1 MKLEIHKVFLFV
13 ALAWGLITVFIIPPF
28 EVMDEQR
35 HYIRAGAI
43 AEGVWGCVD
52 GKLKISEK
60 KISLIGYSELGR
72 IAFHKDQKFD
82 FSRILNYREPETSGL
97 VSVNGLC
104 NTFPLGHAIAA
115 VGIKL
120 GDTVNNQLLGFYLGR
135 ISNLL
140 VSVLI
145 VCLAIKTIPLAKKTV
160 FFLGL
165 IPTATLFYSSV
176 GYDGLILSSSF
187 LMSAYS
193 IRLNCRRKEGISWKE
208 IITFFIIASPLAF
221 IKPVYLPI
229 VLASLFLVYFKMGIK
244 QKFFILISFLALVLG
259 VIFYLTH
266 IFTLSYQ
273 LERIE
278 MDASLKEQ
286 YFLETESTVRNTSG
300 YVYDTSFQV
309 QRILSEPTHFF
320 SSMLYSIIIFFDG
333 YLLTMLGI
341 TGWGGYSLRLS
352 VYALILFNAVILVGQ
367 DVGKIKL
374 SKFLS
379 PSLFYTVLVSF
390 VLIFASMY
398 IFDTPKN
405 IEVPIVLGVQ
415 GRYFLPLLLPLFLA
429 LQSAAKRKFLWL
441 ETNKAKWLVVVIQAL
456 VILGTIESYIGR
468 YYV

>member
-145 VCLAIKTIPLAKKTV
+145 VCLAIKTTQFAKKTV

-165 IPTATLFYSSV
+165 IPTATLFYSSI
-176 GYDGLILSSSF
+176 GYDGLILSSSLLLLSCSLRVYIQEGRIATQDLF
-187 LMSAYS
+187 LFGLLS
-193 IRLNCRRKEGISWKE
+193 IPQVI
-208 IITFFIIASPLAF
+208 
-221 IKPVYLPI
+221 IKPVYLPVVAAVFLPVFATLTLKQRKMI
-229 VLASLFLVYFKMGIK
+229 VVWAVFATIFVLVYIANIFK
-244 QKFFILISFLALVLG
+244 
-259 VIFYLTH
+259 
-266 IFTLSYQ
+266 LSMN
-273 LERIE
+273 LNTVEVE
-278 MDASLKEQ
+278 SSLKEQ
-286 YFLETESTVRNTSG
+286 NFLETESSIRKTSG
-300 YVYDTSFQV
+300 YVYDISFQV
-309 QRILSEPTHFF
+309 
-320 SSMLYSIIIFFDG
+320 
-333 YLLTMLGI
+333 
-341 TGWGGYSLRLS
+341 
-352 VYALILFNAVILVGQ
+352 
-367 DVGKIKL
+367 
-374 SKFLS
+374 
-379 PSLFYTVLVSF
+379 
-390 VLIFASMY
+390 
-398 IFDTPKN
+398 
-405 IEVPIVLGVQ
+405 
-415 GRYFLPLLLPLFLA
+415 
-429 LQSAAKRKFLWL
+429 
-441 ETNKAKWLVVVIQAL
+441 
-456 VILGTIESYIGR
+456 
-468 YYV
+468 